1 MKKNYQ
7 KPEVRTACVDLRTH
21 LLGFSNNV
29 GLKYSGAGSS
39 GEARV
44 RENSM
49 WNDSWDADE

>member
-7 KPEVRTACVDLRTH
+7 KPEVHAVCMALRTH

-29 GLKYSGAGSS
+29 GLKYPGTGYN

-44 RENSM
+44 RDNST
-49 WNDSWDADE
+49 WNDSWDGDE